1 MPTLYEIPERYEHF
15 YKTMMEQTDG
25 EITPDLIQVLEAIDE
40 EFSDKV
46 EACCRMIAELKSR
59 SEVAARE
66 GNRLIGK
73 ARTHGKK
80 AERLSEYVKEN
91 MLRMGTKT
99 IENGLFRATVADNP
113 VSVNVFDVRQVPD
126 KFFKQRDPVL
136 SKTQIKA
143 AIDEGEEVPGAELQR
158 TKGLRI
164 T

>member
-1 MPTLYEIPERYEHF
+1 MPTLYEIPERYEYF

-40 EFSDKV
+40 EFSNKV
-46 EACCRMIAELKSR
+46 EACCRMIAELRSR
-59 SEVAARE
+59 SEIAARE
-66 GNRLIGK
+66 GNRLIAK
-73 ARTHGKK
+73 ARTHSGK
-80 AERLSEYVKEN
+80 ADRLANYVKEN
-91 MLRMGTKT
+91 MVRMGSKT

-113 VSVNVFDVRQVPD
+113 VSVNVFDVEKVPA
-126 KFFKQRDPVL
+126 KFFKPRDPVL

-143 AIDEGEEVPGAELQR
+143 AIDEGEEVPGAELTR